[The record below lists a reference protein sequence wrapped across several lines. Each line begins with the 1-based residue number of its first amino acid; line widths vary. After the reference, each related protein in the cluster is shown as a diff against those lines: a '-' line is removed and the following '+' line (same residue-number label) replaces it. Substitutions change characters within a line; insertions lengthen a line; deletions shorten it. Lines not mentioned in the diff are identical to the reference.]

1 MRDVAALTQELIAE
15 IIPLKL
21 QAVELLGQG
30 PNPGR
35 IVLETPLTLFLAAYI
50 AILLVPIEVI

>member
-1 MRDVAALTQELIAE
+1 MRDVAALTQEAIAE
-15 IIPLKL
+15 IIPLQL

-35 IVLETPLTLFLAAYI
+35 IVLETQLALFLARYVAG
-50 AILLVPIEVI
+50 VMV

>member
-35 IVLETPLTLFLAAYI
+35 IVLETQLALFLARYVAG
-50 AILLVPIEVI
+50 VMV

>member
-1 MRDVAALTQELIAE
+1 MRDVAALTQESIAE

-30 PNPGR
+30 PDPGR
-35 IVLETPLTLFLAAYI
+35 IVLETPLTLFLAAYFD
-50 AILLVPIEVI
+50 ILLV

>member
-15 IIPLKL
+15 MIPLKL

-30 PNPGR
+30 PDPGR
-35 IVLETPLTLFLAAYI
+35 IVLETPLSLFLAVNVAV
-50 AILLVPIEVI
+50 LLV